1 MKALAALSI
10 ALAAALLPCALSA
23 QTRIIKAHGETAPA
37 LLCMLDHTGDACKVD
52 FAGSAQLAA
61 RPWLRWSPNRDFTLG
76 DLVSAEYIGT
86 QPQNAYTTRE
96 LAARTADVYYV
107 KYKHQDFTF
116 YIVPPGADGKILYM
130 LIRSG
135 TPADEKSQPVGLS
148 RIR

>member
-1 MKALAALSI
+1 MKALAALSV
-10 ALAAALLPCALSA
+10 AVLVLPSAASA
-23 QTRIIKAHGETAPA
+23 QTRIVKAHADTAPA
-37 LLCMLDHTGDACKVD
+37 LLCLLDHTGDACKVD

-61 RPWLRWSPNRDFTLG
+61 RPWLRWSPNRDFVLG
-76 DLVSAEYIGT
+76 DLVSAEYVGT
-86 QPQNAYTTRE
+86 QSQNAYTTSA
-96 LAARTADVYYV
+96 LAARTANVYYV

-135 TPADEKSQPVGLS
+135 TPADEKSEPVGLS